1 MTETPEEYRFTFNAR
16 YPALEKEMDYLLAI
30 SNTPQGNIADFKR
43 RVMAFAR
50 WLNVTFHHGQGL

>member
-16 YPALEKEMDYLLAI
+16 YPALAKERDDLLAI
-30 SNTPQGNIADFKR
+30 SNTPQGSIADFKK

-50 WLNVTFHHGQGL
+50 WLNVTFHNEQGL

>member
-16 YPALEKEMDYLLAI
+16 YPALAKEMDDLLVI
-30 SNTPQGNIADFKR
+30 SNTPQGSIADFKK

-50 WLNVTFHHGQGL
+50 WLNVTFHNEQGL

>member
-1 MTETPEEYRFTFNAR
+1 MTETPKEYRFTFNVR
-16 YPALEKEMDYLLAI
+16 YPALAKEMDDLLVI
-30 SNTPQGNIADFKR
+30 SNTPQGSIADFKK